1 MKKPVMSKA
10 LKRLLSI
17 VGWTGVSIAF
27 VIIMGAAVGRQ
38 RMTVCRTMNVNIDN
52 DKGLFFINEQDV
64 RRSFKAFCGDDIE
77 GTPMKLVDIELMED
91 LLERNPF
98 VDQADIYAG
107 VNGQLNVKIRQKEPL
122 VRVINRDGVSF
133 YITKKGLKIPSSSNF
148 TSRVPVA
155 TGHIPIT
162 HTEGQE
168 LTDGSVLKDL
178 YVLGRFIDA
187 DPFWKALIEQIHVD
201 EKGELELVPMIGS
214 HTVLIGKADDLE
226 AKFRRLR
233 IFYKEVLK
241 NVDEEKY
248 RTVNVQFDDQVI
260 CTKYF

>member
-1 MKKPVMSKA
+1 MKKPMMSKA
-10 LKRLLSI
+10 LKRLLTI
-17 VGWTGVSIAF
+17 VGWAGVSIAF

-38 RMTVCRTMNVNIDN
+38 RMTVCRTMNVKVDN
-52 DKGLFFINEQDV
+52 DKGMFFLNDQDV

-77 GTPMKLVDIELMED
+77 GTPMKLVEIELMED
-91 LLERNPF
+91 LLEKNPF
-98 VDQADIYAG
+98 VDEADIYAG

-122 VRVINRDGVSF
+122 LRVINKDGVSF
-133 YITKKGLKIPSSSNF
+133 YITKKGLKIPSSSKF
-148 TSRVPVA
+148 TPRVPVA

-162 HTEGQE
+162 HTDGQE
-168 LTDGSVLKDL
+168 LVEGSVLKDL
-178 YVLGRFIDA
+178 YELARFIDA
-187 DPFWKALIEQIHVD
+187 DPFWKALVEQIHVD
-201 EKGELELVPMIGS
+201 ERGELELVPMIGS